1 MDGVGVF
8 GCGYIGSNVL
18 PFKTG
23 GFTLLVL
30 NQRVKVVLGLIIS
43 SVL

>member
-1 MDGVGVF
+1 VDGVGVF

-43 SVL
+43 GVL

>member
-1 MDGVGVF
+1 MGVF
-8 GCGYIGSNVL
+8 GCGYLGSNVL
-18 PFKTG
+18 LFTTG

-43 SVL
+43 DVL

>member
-1 MDGVGVF
+1 MGVF

-43 SVL
+43 GVL